1 MPKDDK
7 NGGILKYITRE
18 GSSLGTVV
26 VDERTQFEPLEGNIE
41 CGTAQYSKGGMIRNV
56 PSHGGMMT
64 VLEDVLDR
72 SLEMNGTA
80 SIPCDGKNIT
90 PSMQENVQ
98 QDKIGK
104 QESPMVSIREG
115 CKINKKLKICMNH
128 GGAEVKVIQVSS
140 VKWGYN
146 KKKMMY
152 MNQYRKVNKY
162 VCQSMRLDPGLTSQ
176 QTEMME
182 KFGEPVNICG
192 TSNRSVGHMFSGESI
207 KNSDKFESERI

>member
-1 MPKDDK
+1 
-7 NGGILKYITRE
+7 
-18 GSSLGTVV
+18 
-26 VDERTQFEPLEGNIE
+26 
-41 CGTAQYSKGGMIRNV
+41 MIRNV
-56 PSHGGMMT
+56 PSHCGMMT

-104 QESPMVSIREG
+104 QEAPMVSTREG
-115 CKINKKLKICMNH
+115 CKINKKLKICVNH

-162 VCQSMRLDPGLTSQ
+162 VCQSMR
-176 QTEMME
+176 
-182 KFGEPVNICG
+182 
-192 TSNRSVGHMFSGESI
+192 
-207 KNSDKFESERI
+207 